1 MKFVVHILTGI
12 WMTGTVGSV
21 YADHSSSETS
31 NPSESYRA
39 YATVI
44 SVDPIVTRRIA
55 TEPESRCTWVRQEQP
70 RYFRDARGHWQHT
83 YSHNDDVRHYE
94 RPRRSAVPS
103 IIGGLIGSL
112 VGHQFGGGHGKTA
125 LTIAGAIA
133 GASIGNR
140 VAHGSNRVAH
150 GSNRVA
156 HGSNRVAHG
165 SDLTNDH
172 ARVQRCHTTNQSR
185 IVNDIT
191 GYDVTYRYN
200 GETFTKRM
208 DTHPGERVR
217 INVRITTYN
226 GR

>member
-1 MKFVVHILTGI
+1 MKFIVHLLTGI

-83 YSHNDDVRHYE
+83 YSHNDDVPHNDNVRHYE

-140 VAHGSNRVAH
+140 VARDSNRVA
-150 GSNRVA
+150 RD
-156 HGSNRVAHG
+156 
-165 SDLTNDH
+165 SDLTNDYS
-172 ARVQRCHTTNQSR
+172 RVRRCHTTNQSR
-185 IVNDIT
+185 IENDIT

-208 DTHPGERVR
+208 DTHPGKRVR
-217 INVRITTYN
+217 INVRITPYT
-226 GR
+226 G